1 LRERAIA
8 IADGRVFVGCRDG
21 SLYAFGIG

>member
-8 IADGRVFVGCRDG
+8 IADGRAFVGCRDG
-21 SLYAFGIG
+21 WLYAFGIG